1 MKPIENKNG
10 FTLIELLV
18 VISIIALLMGIL
30 MPSLA
35 RVRKAG
41 RRVVCASQMR
51 QISLA
56 FDLYSADWDDRIVT
70 AKDVRACMDGQA
82 AWNFV
87 LLSYICERRDKDFDS
102 AKLWFCPEDKNPFP
116 IGYGTYPHAIGLT
129 SFALN
134 GVYEPAKGIKLGP
147 AGGFKQ
153 MQIRQPSA
161 CMLMAETSYH
171 GMIYDRDCSA
181 LTDNGIYLTLDG
193 HHRRTS
199 GFYHNNSIN
208 IVFVDGHIGNI
219 KGRKCDPWASGIT
232 RDWLS
237 KNMFWEDLTLPSAD
251 ENPGLW
257 GPGYK

>member
-1 MKPIENKNG
+1 MRPIENKNG

-30 MPSLA
+30 MPALA
-35 RVRKAG
+35 RARKAA
-41 RRVVCASQMR
+41 RRVVCGSRMR

-56 FDLYSADWDDRIVT
+56 FDLYSTDSDGAVIT
-70 AKDVRACMDGQA
+70 AKDVRANAHGQS
-82 AWNFV
+82 AWNFE
-87 LLSYICERRDKDFDS
+87 LLPYICESRDKDFDS
-102 AKLWFCPEDKNPFP
+102 AKLWFCPEDKDPFP

-134 GVYEPAKGIKLGP
+134 GVCEPGQGIKLGP

-153 MQIRQPSA
+153 MQIRHPSA
-161 CMLMAETSYH
+161 CMLMAETSYY
-171 GMIYDRDCSA
+171 GQIYDRDCSV
-181 LTDNGIYLTLDG
+181 LRDKGIYLTLDG

-199 GFYHNNSIN
+199 GFYHNNSMN

-219 KGRKCDPWASGIT
+219 KGRNCEPLTNGTA
-232 RDWLS
+232 RDWLGS
-237 KNMFWEDLTLPSAD
+237 NMFWEDLTLPSAD

-257 GPGYK
+257 GPGY